1 MALSKPN
8 EVTLAL
14 VGRTG
19 NGKSATGNS
28 ILQRNAFKSKVASG
42 SITKKAELQ
51 QGVLGDGRG
60 VNVLDTPGLFD
71 FAVGSDNVSKKI
83 ANCINLAKDG
93 IHAILLVL
101 SVRSRFTEEEAEAI
115 QVLRGLFGPKITD
128 YLIIVFTGAD
138 VLEDDEATLQDY
150 LDANCPQPLQEVLQL
165 CKHRTALFNNKTKNA
180 KKRASQINE
189 LIILVDKIFTENGG
203 KPYTNELFLSLQEET
218 KRQRKMKEEA
228 ELQALAKKET
238 ARLQEQM
245 QKAYDAQLARVT
257 ETIESKLS
265 GTISS
270 LERELAETRQ
280 AHQNAVS
287 HSHMAHQQ
295 AMNEIHAL
303 QHNLS
308 AAHQEIERLRRPP
321 PRPHRLCAIM

>member
-1 MALSKPN
+1 MAKLHQLVPSSRSW
-8 EVTLAL
+8 L
-14 VGRTG
+14 VGDREDYVLVCMVPPQDALKLDLTVWNFAP
-19 NGKSATGNS
+19 NG
-28 ILQRNAFKSKVASG
+28 
-42 SITKKAELQ
+42 
-51 QGVLGDGRG
+51 
-60 VNVLDTPGLFD
+60 
-71 FAVGSDNVSKKI
+71 AVPAMGEV
-83 ANCINLAKDG
+83 
-93 IHAILLVL
+93 
-101 SVRSRFTEEEAEAI
+101 
-115 QVLRGLFGPKITD
+115 
-128 YLIIVFTGAD
+128 
-138 VLEDDEATLQDY
+138 
-150 LDANCPQPLQEVLQL
+150 EVLQL

>member
-165 CKHRTALFNNKTKNA
+165 Y
-180 KKRASQINE
+180 
-189 LIILVDKIFTENGG
+189 KIFTENGG